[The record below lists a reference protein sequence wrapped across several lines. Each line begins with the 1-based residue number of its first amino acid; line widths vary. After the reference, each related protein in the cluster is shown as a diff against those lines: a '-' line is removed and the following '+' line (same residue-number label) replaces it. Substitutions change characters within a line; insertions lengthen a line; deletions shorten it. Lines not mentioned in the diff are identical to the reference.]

1 MTFIF
6 ILESFDFESHL
17 PELKNNQ
24 RRVHYCWQQKSEEKS
39 LDKRKNLEFVTVE
52 KKRLVRPNSDRGG
65 NLRKRL
71 PIVEVT
77 FGRYSILMKPVTPW
91 AVPVDHLVRLNGS
104 RGATP
109 FLYTGKATQYLR
121 VRRVFYSYN
130 TLETCKSLQ
139 NYCCLQVFLWSNTTT
154 IERFLLFSF

>member
-52 KKRLVRPNSDRGG
+52 KKRLVRPNSRGG
-65 NLRKRL
+65 NSRKRL
-71 PIVEVT
+71 PIV
-77 FGRYSILMKPVTPW
+77 
-91 AVPVDHLVRLNGS
+91 
-104 RGATP
+104 
-109 FLYTGKATQYLR
+109 
-121 VRRVFYSYN
+121 
-130 TLETCKSLQ
+130 KSL
-139 NYCCLQVFLWSNTTT
+139 V
-154 IERFLLFSF
+154 LFSLVDILFL